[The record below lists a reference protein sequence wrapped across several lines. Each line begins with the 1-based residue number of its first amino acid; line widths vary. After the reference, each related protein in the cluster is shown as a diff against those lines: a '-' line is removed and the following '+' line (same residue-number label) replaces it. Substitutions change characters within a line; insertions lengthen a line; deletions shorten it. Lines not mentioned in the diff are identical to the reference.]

1 MNLNDK
7 DIENEWEENA
17 LISLFSIVK
26 IIKVF
31 INDNDQSLDEKKIIF
46 KSLIDNIILV
56 ISNSSPDFIVEI
68 LKSILDIQLK
78 DYSYF
83 IINDINLFWF
93 IE

>member
-31 INDNDQSLDEKKIIF
+31 INDNDQSLDEKKIF
-46 KSLIDNIILV
+46 L
-56 ISNSSPDFIVEI
+56 
-68 LKSILDIQLK
+68 
-78 DYSYF
+78 
-83 IINDINLFWF
+83 NL
-93 IE
+93 